1 MSQQIINNLWVEK
14 YRPSL
19 LKEYVG
25 NEDFKSKIQ
34 NYLDEGEIPHLLLFG
49 NKPGTGKT
57 TAAKMIAK
65 HLDCDFLY
73 INASSENNVDTIRTK
88 VTNFVSTI
96 GFKKWKI
103 VILDE
108 FDFTTPNAQAAL
120 RNLME
125 TFSKSA
131 RFILTCNYVEKI
143 IEPIQSRCV
152 AFHIIPPDKKSVA
165 IRCLEILD
173 SEGIKYDKKDVATII
188 SKSYPDMRRI
198 INSLQSCSK
207 TGTLTVDIQ
216 SSIEANYMEEILEVL
231 KTFKSPKEA
240 FLMIRKII
248 ADSKVR
254 TFEDLYRFLYDHLD
268 EFAPNGKQ
276 ASTILS
282 IAKTMQTDPLCV
294 DKEISIMAMF
304 IEILTDL
311 KG

>member
-1 MSQQIINNLWVEK
+1 MNKIINNLWVEK
-14 YRPSL
+14 YRPAVLSD
-19 LKEYVG
+19 YVG

-57 TAAKMIAK
+57 TAAKLIAN

-108 FDFTTPNAQAAL
+108 FDFTTSNAQAAL

-125 TFSKSA
+125 TFSKGA

-152 AFHIIPPDKKSVA
+152 TFHILPPNKSAVA
-165 IRCLEILD
+165 TRCMKILD
-173 SEGIKYDKKDVATII
+173 EEGVSYEKKDIASVV

-198 INSLQSCSK
+198 INTLQSCSK
-207 TGTLTVDIQ
+207 SKTLKIDTQ
-216 SSIEANYMEEILEVL
+216 TSIEANYMDEILNEL
-231 KTFKSPKEA
+231 KSFKDPPTA
-240 FLMIRKII
+240 FKNIRKII

-254 TFEDLYRFLYDHLD
+254 SFEDLYKFLYDNLD
-268 EFAPNGKQ
+268 SFTKNGKQ
-276 ASTILS
+276 ASTILT
-282 IAKTMQTDPLCV
+282 IAKAMQYDSMIV
-294 DKEISIMAMF
+294 DKEIGIMAMF

-311 KG
+311 KS

>member
-14 YRPSL
+14 YRPNL

-108 FDFTTPNAQAAL
+108 FDFTTSNAQAAL

-125 TFSKSA
+125 TFSKTA

-152 AFHIIPPDKKSVA
+152 SFHIVPPDKKAVA

-173 SEGIKYDKKDVATII
+173 SEGVQYDKKDVATII
-188 SKSYPDMRRI
+188 TKSYPDMRRI
-198 INSLQSCSK
+198 INALQSNSK
-207 TGTLTVDIQ
+207 TGKLHVDTQSTV
-216 SSIEANYMEEILEVL
+216 EANYVDAILEVL
-231 KTFKSPKEA
+231 KTFKTPKDA
-240 FLMIRKII
+240 FMTIRKII

-268 EFAPNGKQ
+268 EFAPNSQ
-276 ASTILS
+276 ATTILS
-282 IAKTMQTDPLCV
+282 IAKTMQADPLCV
-294 DKEISIMAMF
+294 DKEIAVMAMF
-304 IEILTDL
+304 IEILTNL
-311 KG
+311 KE